1 MIYVFRYL
9 MIALYTVFWGSVI
22 CLMAPFDRGGELAL
36 RGARVWVRWVLGT
49 CGVEVDAEGL
59 GNLVPGQPYVVMANH
74 QSLFDIAAIAFTLP
88 LSWRFV
94 AKRELARV
102 PFFGWGMVA
111 AGHIVVDRQNN
122 AASVSSL
129 KRAVQRI
136 RDGITVVI
144 FPEGTR
150 SPTGELRRFKSGG
163 FHLAVQ
169 AQVPILPCTVSGSR
183 RITPSRSLRVERGRI
198 LVRYGEP
205 IPTENLDPDHLE
217 PLKERVAAA
226 IRAGYD
232 PDLQR

>member
-1 MIYVFRYL
+1 VIYVFRYL
-9 MIALYTVFWGSVI
+9 MIALYTIFWGSVV
-22 CLMAPFDRGGELAL
+22 CLIVPFDRGGELAL

-49 CGVEVDAEGL
+49 CGIEADAEGL
-59 GNLVPGQPYVVMANH
+59 ENISPGQPYVVMANH

-122 AASVSSL
+122 EASVRSL
-129 KRAVQRI
+129 KRAVHRI

-150 SPTGELRRFKSGG
+150 SPTGALRRFKSGG

-183 RITPSRSLRVERGRI
+183 RITPPGSLRVESGRI

-205 IPTENLDPDHLE
+205 IPTANLDPDHLE
-217 PLKERVAAA
+217 PLKERVSAA
-226 IRAGYD
+226 ILAGFD
-232 PDLQR
+232 PELQS